1 MVEYKFKD
9 EVDKEKVFVIN
20 RSKIGKRLDPYYSK
34 NEYIDII
41 NKLNK
46 NNKTITL
53 KKLNVIIKKGIFDI
67 SPNKYKKEGIP
78 FLRVADLKNGTINF
92 KNTVYISTETH
103 KTEVKTEYEPD
114 DLVISKVG
122 TLGEVSILPHTYK
135 KYNISQNVVGL
146 KLTNETKKIISTKFL
161 QIFFRTEIGKKQ
173 IERES
178 AFGIQ
183 PKITLDALRN
193 IQIPLFS
200 LKTQQKIVDQYQKA
214 YNQKQQKEK
223 EAKKLLASI
232 DAFLLNELGITLPEK
247 DNSLE
252 SRIFNINFSEISNGR
267 MDSTYYKKE
276 FQELAK
282 LFNNS
287 KFEIYS
293 FKNIIHSITNGFD
306 FRDYKKSGT
315 PYLKVA
321 NIKKGN
327 FDFSNIQYIDFDSE
341 EISKKIQLK
350 KNNLLLTRKG
360 TFGNALSLDD
370 DYNYVISSEVFYI
383 DLKDKIVNSKY
394 LELFFNSSIGQIQFD
409 RFSIGA
415 IMGSLSQEAV
425 NSLKVLLPPIE
436 KQNEIAKHISS
447 IEIKVKQL
455 KKEATN
461 GLEKAKQETEQLI
474 LGK

>member
-1 MVEYKFKD
+1 MGEYKFAGIVD
-9 EVDKEKVFVIN
+9 ENKVFVIN
-20 RSKIGKRLDPYYSK
+20 HSEITERIDPIYFKSVNDLLLVKDTTNPVFKLSEVVNMKRGRFGHRPRNDPKFYNGKYPFIQTGDIVKASKTGGQIPYSQTLNELGLKTSRLFEEKAIIITIAANIGDTAILDYPACFPDSLIAMTPK
-34 NEYIDII
+34 EEDKLQLEY
-41 NKLNK
+41 LNVYFK
-46 NNKTITL
+46 FL
-53 KKLNVIIKKGIFDI
+53 KKYLN
-67 SPNKYKKEGIP
+67 
-78 FLRVADLKNGTINF
+78 DLAPQAAQKNINYQQLAP
-92 KNTVYISTETH
+92 TPI
-103 KTEVKTEYEPD
+103 
-114 DLVISKVG
+114 
-122 TLGEVSILPHTYK
+122 
-135 KYNISQNVVGL
+135 VVPP
-146 KLTNETKKIISTKFL
+146 
-161 QIFFRTEIGKKQ
+161 
-173 IERES
+173 IEM
-178 AFGIQ
+178 
-183 PKITLDALRN
+183 
-193 IQIPLFS
+193 
-200 LKTQQKIVDQYQKA
+200 QQKIITLYKKA
-214 YNQKQQKEK
+214 YASKQQKEK
-223 EAKKLLASI
+223 EAKDLLTSI
-232 DAFLLNELGITLPEK
+232 DTYLFNKLGITLLIKEGVLK
-247 DNSLE
+247 TKT
-252 SRIFNINFSEISNGR
+252 FTINFSEISNGR

-276 FQELAK
+276 FQELEK
-282 LFNNS
+282 SFSNS
-287 KFEIYS
+287 KFDIFT

-425 NSLKVLLPPIE
+425 NSLKVILPPIE

-447 IEIKVKQL
+447 VELKVKQL
-455 KKEATN
+455 KKEAKNT
-461 GLEKAKQETEQLI
+461 LEIAKQDIERLI
-474 LGK
+474 LGNQ